1 MIGECRDEG
10 VISEYR
16 NVVLLRLN
24 VRWSEND
31 EECSMA
37 NVRKYRLFNNQLVV
51 SLLNDTKISFIL

>member
-1 MIGECRDEG
+1 MVGERRDVE
-10 VISEYR
+10 VISEYC

-37 NVRKYRLFNNQLVV
+37 NVQKYRLFNNQLVV
-51 SLLNDTKISFIL
+51 SLLNDT